1 MKWHSDAHD
10 YVQKTSRAQVK
21 RVSLKDYRVVLD
33 NHPPVFVQA
42 EDGIEAAYIAMDLA
56 SENNWLLKDVI
67 PND

>member
-1 MKWHSDAHD
+1 M
-10 YVQKTSRAQVK
+10 YSRAHVK
-21 RVSLKDYRVVLD
+21 RTSLKDYRVVLD

-42 EDGIEAAYIAMDLA
+42 EDGIDAAYIAMDLA